1 MAERI
6 KRGAKLQNAQNA
18 NYSGAQELADS
29 ENGLI
34 QYSSEIVKKLMKF
47 SAVALGSSKKVL
59 EFGAGNGFLANIW
72 KDGQGHAPD
81 CVEIDP
87 TLIEMIRKRDMKCY
101 PSLNECPGEY
111 DVIYTS
117 NVLEHIEDDLEAL
130 KSLCDKLIPNGI
142 LAIYVPAFP
151 ALFSDMDRSVGHFRR
166 YRRKELI
173 EKVKMSGFQVEKC
186 IYDDFLGFFAS
197 ITVKILGYK
206 SSTKL
211 GSLKT
216 LQFYDSFI
224 YPISRQLDAL
234 FTRKLLGKNL
244 LLIAR
249 KLD

>member
-6 KRGAKLQNAQNA
+6 KRGAKLQNAQNT

-34 QYSSEIVKKLMKF
+34 QYSSELVKKLMKY
-47 SAVALGSSKKVL
+47 SAVESGSSKKVL

-87 TLIEMIRKRDMKCY
+87 ALIEMIRKRDMKCY
-101 PSLNECPGEY
+101 ASLHECPDEY

-130 KSLCDKLIPNGI
+130 KSLCDRLIPNGI

-151 ALFSDMDRSVGHFRR
+151 LLFSDMDRSVGHFRR
-166 YRRKELI
+166 YRKRELVN
-173 EKVKMSGFQVEKC
+173 KVKLSGFIIEKC
-186 IYDDFLGFFAS
+186 IFDDFIGFFAS
-197 ITVKILGYK
+197 LTVKLLGYK
-206 SSTKL
+206 NATNL

-216 LQFYDSFI
+216 LQFYDSYI
-224 YPISRQLDAL
+224 YPISRILDLL
-234 FTRKLLGKNL
+234 FTRKILGKNI

-249 KLD
+249 KAK